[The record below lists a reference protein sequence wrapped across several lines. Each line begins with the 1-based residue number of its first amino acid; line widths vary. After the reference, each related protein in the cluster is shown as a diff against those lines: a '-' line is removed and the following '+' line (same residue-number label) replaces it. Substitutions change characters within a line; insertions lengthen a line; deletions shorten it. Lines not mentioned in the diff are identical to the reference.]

1 MKRALL
7 RLSWSPLVVTSM
19 LGTNVATAQDS
30 PSAPALSNLETLSH
44 IINWGGLAVS
54 VLVIFLVLLSL
65 RFIDN
70 IVNNIGAAFAE
81 RRLLLQR
88 INAFIHF
95 FAYVA
100 MIATAVLLSFELSPQ
115 VLAIIGGSIA
125 VAVGFATKDLMAS
138 LVAGLMIIF
147 DRPFQVGDRVRFEGE
162 FGDIL
167 TIGLRSVK
175 LRTLDDSTVT
185 IPNNLF
191 LSNVTA
197 SSNSGQLDMQTVI
210 DFHIGVDQDA
220 KLAQE
225 LVNEATALSRY
236 IFLPKPIVVHV
247 SQKTLTNC
255 VALRLRLK
263 AYVLDTCYEKDFE
276 SDVTLRVMDAF
287 AKADIR
293 PPAALYRNAG
303 TAPEPVDAVTLPQ
316 PAE

>member
-1 MKRALL
+1 MKLTRL
-7 RLSWSPLVVTSM
+7 RLPWPPILIFALVTD
-19 LGTNVATAQDS
+19 VATAQEV

-44 IINWGGLAVS
+44 IINWGGVAISMV
-54 VLVIFLVLLSL
+54 VILVVLLFL
-65 RFIDN
+65 RFMDN
-70 IVNNIGAAFAE
+70 IVTSIGAAFAE

-88 INAFIHF
+88 ISAFIHF

-100 MIATAVLLSFELSPQ
+100 IIATVMVLSFELSPQ

-138 LVAGLMIIF
+138 LVAGVMIIF
-147 DRPFQVGDRVRFEGE
+147 DRPFQVGDRVRFEEE

-167 TIGLRSVK
+167 AIGLRSVK

-197 SSNSGQLDMQTVI
+197 SSNSGQLDMQTVV
-210 DFHIGVDQDA
+210 DFLIGVDQDIQ
-220 KLAQE
+220 LARD
-225 LVNEATALSRY
+225 LINEATATSRY

-247 SQKTLTNC
+247 SQQTLANC

-263 AYVLDTCYEKDFE
+263 AYVLDTRYEKDFE
-276 SDVTLRVMDAF
+276 TDVTLRVMSAF

-293 PPAALYRNAG
+293 PPAALYRSADP
-303 TAPEPVDAVTLPQ
+303 AQESVDALSSP
-316 PAE
+316 

>member
-1 MKRALL
+1 MKFTRL
-7 RLSWSPLVVTSM
+7 RLPWPPILIFALVTD
-19 LGTNVATAQDS
+19 VATAQEV

-44 IINWGGLAVS
+44 IINWGGVAISMV
-54 VLVIFLVLLSL
+54 VIFVVLLFL
-65 RFIDN
+65 RFMDN
-70 IVNNIGAAFAE
+70 IVTSIGAAFAE

-88 INAFIHF
+88 ISAFIHF

-100 MIATAVLLSFELSPQ
+100 IIATVMVLSFELSPQ

-138 LVAGLMIIF
+138 LVAGVMIIF
-147 DRPFQVGDRVRFEGE
+147 DRPFQVGDRVRFEEE

-167 TIGLRSVK
+167 AIGLRSVK

-197 SSNSGQLDMQTVI
+197 SSNSGQLDMQTVV
-210 DFHIGVDQDA
+210 DFHIGVDQDIQ
-220 KLAQE
+220 LARD
-225 LVNEATALSRY
+225 L
-236 IFLPKPIVVHV
+236 ILPKPIVVHV
-247 SQKTLTNC
+247 SQQTLANC

-263 AYVLDTCYEKDFE
+263 AYVLDTRYEKDFE
-276 SDVTLRVMDAF
+276 TDVTLRVMGVF

-293 PPAALYRNAG
+293 PPAALYRSADP
-303 TAPEPVDAVTLPQ
+303 AQESVDALSSP
-316 PAE
+316 